1 MNVQQSLPIIP
12 PATHQ
17 PTQAPSVY
25 VKDGNVYANSRDVA
39 KFFEKEHK
47 NVLRDIE
54 VLVQA
59 EPTIALNFEPIEI
72 SVKVGFGYRKDRAY
86 DTTRDGFALLAMGF
100 TGSKAL
106 EIEEQAIR

>member
-39 KFFEKEHK
+39 KFFEKQHAH
-47 NVLRDIE
+47 VLRDVDALLSEIGDQAMFIE
-54 VLVQA
+54 
-59 EPTIALNFEPIEI
+59 TTTEI
-72 SVKVGFGYRKDRAY
+72 RTGFGSRPYRTY
-86 DTTRDGFALLAMGF
+86 DMTRDGFALLAMGF

-106 EIEEQAIR
+106 KIEQQAIR